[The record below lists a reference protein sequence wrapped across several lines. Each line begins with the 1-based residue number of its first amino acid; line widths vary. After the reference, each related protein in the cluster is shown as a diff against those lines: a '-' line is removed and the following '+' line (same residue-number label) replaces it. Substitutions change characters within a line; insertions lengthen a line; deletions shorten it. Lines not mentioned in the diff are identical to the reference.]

1 MPDILKSEVLDQ
13 ILDDLIFC
21 DMLYEFYRMIM
32 LCDRHQKHTNT
43 TFCTIARSSEIKLNR
58 LAGTHKAN
66 HRIIIHTEK

>member
-13 ILDDLIFC
+13 ILDDSIFY

-32 LCDRHQKHTNT
+32 LCNRHQKHTK

-58 LAGTHKAN
+58 LAGVRKAN
-66 HRIIIHTEK
+66 HRIIIIHTEK